1 MRELRTLLELRPNH
15 IITRIDP
22 ADGMYRFC
30 YQDQAYY
37 FDVAQSA
44 LQCVRV
50 ALLLAGKDEVERIL
64 DLPSGHG
71 RILRSL
77 KAEFPAARL
86 TACDITREAV
96 DFCAEVLG
104 ANPVYAGENP
114 AELKIEETFDLIW
127 CGSLLTHLDEDRWRD
142 VLTLFSA
149 VLEPQGV
156 LVFTTG
162 GRYVA
167 EGQRS
172 GDIPY
177 HRLSPDVLRGMLAD
191 YDRDGFGYR
200 DFPDA
205 TGYGTAI
212 ATPSW
217 VCSQL
222 ERFPGLKLL
231 SYTERGWDRHQ
242 DVIACQRIDE

>member
-1 MRELRTLLELRPNH
+1 MRELRRLLERRPAG
-15 IITRIDP
+15 IIRRIDP

-30 YQDQAYY
+30 DQDQSYY
-37 FDVAQSA
+37 FHAAQSA

-104 ANPVYAGENP
+104 ARPVYAGENP
-114 AELKIEETFDLIW
+114 AELKIDETFDLIW
-127 CGSLLTHLDEDRWRD
+127 CGSLLTHLDENRWRD

-172 GDIPY
+172 GEITY
-177 HRLSPDVLRGMLAD
+177 HGLPPEALREMLAD

-200 DFPDA
+200 DFPYA

-212 ATPSW
+212 AKPAW
-217 VCSQL
+217 VCSRL
-222 ERFPGLKLL
+222 ERFPSFKLL
-231 SYTERGWDRHQ
+231 AYTERGWDRHQ
-242 DVIACQRIDE
+242 DVIACQKLDD